1 MAKEERGT
9 RRAMN
14 KTEEE
19 DAETQ
24 MISLDFPSLSPHTQ
38 GSPFS
43 LSPHPNSQ
51 LLRDRTEGRR
61 AEVDAEV
68 AIFQNTLQSSYFPQ
82 VVQQWSPRQIELV
95 GQSQIPDPVQPA
107 GRVEMQ
113 PLQQPL
119 QPTQSGGPPSS
130 PHSSPISSFS
140 PSYSE
145 KIGSLNLLA
154 TMRVQQEDQA
164 SSSAC
169 PPIPSVCVSLSLLSL
184 SLSFSL
190 SSFRTSN
197 IFLI

>member
-9 RRAMN
+9 RSEMN
-14 KTEEE
+14 KTQEE

-24 MISLDFPSLSPHTQ
+24 RISLDLPPLSPHTQ

-43 LSPHPNSQ
+43 LSPYPNSQ
-51 LLRDRTEGRR
+51 LLRDRREGRR
-61 AEVDAEV
+61 PEVDAEV
-68 AIFQNTLQSSYFPQ
+68 AIFQNNVQSSYFPQ
-82 VVQQWSPRQIELV
+82 LVQQWSPRHIEPL

-154 TMRVQQEDQA
+154 TIRVQQEDQA

-169 PPIPSVCVSLSLLSL
+169 PPIPSVCVSLSSVCLSVCLSL
-184 SLSFSL
+184 SHPSI
-190 SSFRTSN
+190 RTS
-197 IFLI
+197 F

>member
-1 MAKEERGT
+1 
-9 RRAMN
+9 MN
-14 KTEEE
+14 KTQEE

-24 MISLDFPSLSPHTQ
+24 MISLDLPPLSPHTQ

-43 LSPHPNSQ
+43 LSPYPNSQ
-51 LLRDRTEGRR
+51 LLRTEKRR

-82 VVQQWSPRQIELV
+82 LVQQWSPQQIELV
-95 GQSQIPDPVQPA
+95 DKSRIPDPVQPA
-107 GRVEMQ
+107 GRVE
-113 PLQQPL
+113 LQQPL
-119 QPTQSGGPPSS
+119 RPTQSGGPPSS

-140 PSYSE
+140 PELGYSE

-169 PPIPSVCVSLSLLSL
+169 QPIPSVSLSL
-184 SLSFSL
+184 SLFSLPLSL
-190 SSFRTSN
+190 SSILSN
-197 IFLI
+197 VSLI